1 LTDPPAHRQLRVG
14 DALPE
19 FAGTTDSGGSVSRS
33 DLLGRPAVVFFYPKA
48 GSPGCSI
55 ESREFAR
62 RHGDFAAAGAT
73 IVGVSVDPAE
83 AQQRFRESC
92 GLPFRLLADADGTIS
107 RRFGVL
113 GALRLARR
121 TTFVIA
127 PDGSI
132 VDVIRTWRPGR
143 HAELALERVRRLR
156 APPGG
161 AFPERPGA
169 AP

>member
-1 LTDPPAHRQLRVG
+1 MTDRSSSRELRVG
-14 DALPE
+14 DGLPE
-19 FAGTTDSGGSVSRS
+19 FAGTTDTGRSISRS

-48 GSPGCSI
+48 GSAGCSI

-62 RHGDFAAAGAT
+62 RHDEFVSAGAT
-73 IVGVSVDPAE
+73 IVGVSVDPVE
-83 AQQRFRESC
+83 AQQRFRAGC
-92 GLPFRLLADADGTIS
+92 GLPFDLVADADGTIA

-121 TTFVIA
+121 TTFVVA
-127 PDGSI
+127 PDGAI

-143 HAELALERVRRLR
+143 HAELALDRVRRLKAGPPG
-156 APPGG
+156 APP
-161 AFPERPGA
+161 ESPGP